1 MFRPKQTLR
10 SEAGAD
16 GAGDGMTGDDGWKG
30 GLPEDIQNWNEV
42 KEAKSSEV
50 FWDQMKNMRS
60 FIGQSIRVPTSDA
73 SKEDRAAFNTKLM
86 EKVPDLMPKPNMDDP
101 EQMAAFY
108 SANGRPDEAAKYNA
122 PDITAPEGII
132 LQEGMP
138 DMFKDIAHRHGL
150 SQKQYEGVV
159 KDYSTVSAE
168 QAQVELS
175 AHQDAMKG
183 LTGEWGVKYDANMEK
198 AEAIRSK
205 YFADVVPSLGMAG
218 ADTVK
223 AFANLAERF
232 GPEGAKELITQ
243 TQEAGAVDLH
253 APEEAQTRLDEILGN
268 PEHAYWNKA
277 DPGNAKAIERVVK
290 LTAMA
295 NPSMSTKKDEF
306 RTSYSSSG

>member
-1 MFRPKQTLR
+1 MFKPKPMLR
-10 SEAGAD
+10 NEALDD
-16 GAGDGMTGDDGWKG
+16 GAADGMTGDDTWKG
-30 GLPEDIQNWNEV
+30 ALPDDIQTWNEV
-42 KEAKSSEV
+42 KEAKSPDA

-60 FIGQSIRVPTSDA
+60 FIGQSIRVPTNDA
-73 SKEDRAAFNTKLM
+73 SKEDRAAFNSKLM
-86 EKVPDLMPKPNMDDP
+86 EKVPDLMPKPNADDP

-122 PDITAPEGII
+122 PDISAPDGII

-138 DMFKDIAHRHGL
+138 DMFKDIAHRYGL

-175 AHQDAMKG
+175 AHQEAMKG

-205 YFADVVPSLGMAG
+205 YFADVVPSLNMAG

-223 AFANLAERF
+223 AFANIAERF
-232 GPEGAKELITQ
+232 GPEGAKELITE
-243 TQEAGAVDLH
+243 TQAPSADLH
-253 APEEAQTRLDEILGN
+253 APEEAQLRLDEILGN

-290 LTAMA
+290 LTSMA
-295 NPSMSTKKDEF
+295 NPSMSTKQDAF
-306 RTSYSSSG
+306 RSSFSSSG